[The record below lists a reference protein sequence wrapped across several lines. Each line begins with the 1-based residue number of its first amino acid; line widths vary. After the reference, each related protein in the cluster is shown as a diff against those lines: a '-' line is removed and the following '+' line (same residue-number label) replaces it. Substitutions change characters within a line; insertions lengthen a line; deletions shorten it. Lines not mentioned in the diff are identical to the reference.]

1 MIKIL
6 VIEDEDDIRE
16 GILDVLSADNFLAIE
31 AGNGKAGIQMAKHHK
46 PDLILCDVS
55 MPELDGYGVISE
67 LRQDP
72 SFATI
77 PFIFL
82 TAQVQKN
89 NLRYGMNLGADD
101 YLTKPISRSE
111 LLEAITTRLG
121 KQAAI
126 DQQFRVKLDELRS
139 SITLLL
145 PHELRTPLSG
155 ILGLSEALIE
165 EHQTLMPEEVLEL
178 AQDIHSCGER
188 LYRLIQNFLMYAEL
202 EIAAANQAINLAA
215 SSDLTVDA
223 KTIVSKK
230 AVQKAK
236 EKHREADLRLALENA
251 SVGLP
256 PAKLQKIIEEIVD
269 NAFKYSEAG
278 TPVFIVSQ
286 VVGDSFSVSV
296 SDRGRGMTAEQIA
309 NVGAYMQFERKLYE
323 QQGTGLGL
331 AIAKRLT
338 LLYGGE
344 LTIHSILGELTE
356 VYITFPLV

>member
-16 GILDVLSADNFLAIE
+16 GILDVLSADNFLTIE

-82 TAQVQKN
+82 TAQVQKD

-111 LLEAITTRLG
+111 LLKAITTRLG

-165 EHQTLMPEEVLEL
+165 EHQTLRPDEVLEL

-202 EIAAANQAINLAA
+202 EIAAANQAIDLATP
-215 SSDLTVDA
+215 SDRADV
-223 KTIVSKK
+223 KTIVTKK
-230 AVQKAK
+230 AVQKAQ
-236 EKHREADLRLALENA
+236 ENRRESDLRVTLENA
-251 SVGLP
+251 SIGLP
-256 PAKLQKIIEEIVD
+256 SAKFQKIIEEILD
-269 NAFKYSEAG
+269 NAFKYSEVG
-278 TPVFIVSQ
+278 TPVLIVSQ
-286 VVGDSFSVSV
+286 VVDDRLSLSV

-344 LTIHSILGELTE
+344 LTIHSIFGELTE
-356 VYITFPLV
+356 VCVTFPLV